1 MAVAGFDV
9 VFQNCCIAVFKS
21 EGIETFKTPELFLFV
36 LVMMKKKKKRM
47 ITNTARTVFH
57 FNLTYHLVPLNYGK
71 VGIKVNSVP
80 LSIIMLSPGKC

>member
-21 EGIETFKTPELFLFV
+21 EGIETVSNEFTDRF
-36 LVMMKKKKKRM
+36 
-47 ITNTARTVFH
+47 FH
-57 FNLTYHLVPLNYGK
+57 FKKLHGRLFQDHSVQAEEASLTYHLVPLNDRK
-71 VGIKVNSVP
+71 VGIQENTVP